1 MTFTIIISAIAVIL
15 GGICYLLAKANKKNK
30 VLYREEVERNKRL
43 SDEIYRLGEMER
55 VRHEARTETERKI
68 SEDSPGCRLRHYRIS
83 LDRTELVEFK
93 KPDVND

>member
-1 MTFTIIISAIAVIL
+1 MSFTIIISVIAVIL

-43 SDEIYRLGEMER
+43 SEEIYRLGEMER

-68 SEDSPGCRLRHYRIS
+68 SEVDSLNGI
-83 LDRTELVEFK
+83 DRFNAI
-93 KPDVND
+93 NDILSDNS

>member
-1 MTFTIIISAIAVIL
+1 MTFTIIISVIAVIL

-43 SDEIYRLGEMER
+43 SEEIYRLGEMER

-68 SEDSPGCRLRHYRIS
+68 SEVDSLNGI
-83 LDRTELVEFK
+83 DRFNAI
-93 KPDVND
+93 NDILSDNS

>member
-68 SEDSPGCRLRHYRIS
+68 SEVDSLNGI
-83 LDRTELVEFK
+83 DRFNAIN
-93 KPDVND
+93 DVLSDNN